1 MKVKAILVSLAI
13 LAAVPAHSQKYA
25 SLDVSRGAI
34 ADMLTSEGLNPLG
47 LPSFLILMV
56 RK

>member
-34 ADMLTSEGLNPLG
+34 ADMLTSEGLNPLVYQV
-47 LPSFLILMV
+47 S
-56 RK
+56 